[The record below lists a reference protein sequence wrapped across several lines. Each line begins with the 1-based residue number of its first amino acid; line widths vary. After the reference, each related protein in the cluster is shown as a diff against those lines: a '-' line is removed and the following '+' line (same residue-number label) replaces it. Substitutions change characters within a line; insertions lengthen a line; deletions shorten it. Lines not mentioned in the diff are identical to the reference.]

1 MSVACEIKFDNNPSG
16 VYYSGETLSGI
27 AILSLDKVK
36 TVRGLYDV
44 KIKKIIV
51 IKFKTQ

>member
-16 VYYSGETLSGI
+16 VYFSGETLSGI

-36 TVRGLYDV
+36 TVRGMTSFV
-44 KIKKIIV
+44 KIKKKIN
-51 IKFKTQ
+51 